1 MQIRHCGFAAAHE
14 VAEWTEGR
22 TETSAPDQMVVV
34 ELAQAIEDGGSG
46 ELAGVAE
53 LT

>member
-1 MQIRHCGFAAAHE
+1 
-14 VAEWTEGR
+14 
-22 TETSAPDQMVVV
+22 MVVV
-34 ELAQAIEDGGSG
+34 ELVQAIEDGGSG